1 MCLSVKPHLFADKLY
16 FDVLVR
22 ETLPFCGQ
30 TIDSG
35 ATKISNKA
43 LVHGKTENVENK
55 KRMSSVVRL
64 QDILSFSYWVR
75 ESNPYCK
82 IENLEY

>member
-1 MCLSVKPHLFADKLY
+1 MHNTQGFSLT
-16 FDVLVR
+16 R
-22 ETLPFCGQ
+22 
-30 TIDSG
+30 
-35 ATKISNKA
+35 NKA

>member
-1 MCLSVKPHLFADKLY
+1 MDEML
-16 FDVLVR
+16 
-22 ETLPFCGQ
+22 
-30 TIDSG
+30 
-35 ATKISNKA
+35 
-43 LVHGKTENVENK
+43 GKTK